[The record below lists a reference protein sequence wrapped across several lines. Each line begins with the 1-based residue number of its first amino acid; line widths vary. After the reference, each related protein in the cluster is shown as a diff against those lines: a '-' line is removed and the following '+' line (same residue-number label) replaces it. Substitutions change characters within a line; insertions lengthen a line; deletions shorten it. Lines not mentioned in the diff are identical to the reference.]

1 MEIKIN
7 PKTQTEV
14 SDEIKVEQT
23 TVETPS
29 SEEPLV
35 QEQPKVSNPE
45 GAFQDRVPANWQ
57 IKPVEDGIE
66 AYNANSREKFVG
78 SIAEFNQKLRG

>member
-23 TVETPS
+23 NTEAPPAVEDA
-29 SEEPLV
+29 
-35 QEQPKVSNPE
+35 PKVSSSG
-45 GAFQDRVPANWQ
+45 GAFQDRVPSNWQ

>member
-23 TVETPS
+23 TVKAAPVVEDA
-29 SEEPLV
+29 
-35 QEQPKVSNPE
+35 PKVSNPE

>member
-7 PKTQTEV
+7 PKTQTEI

-23 TVETPS
+23 TAEAPPAVEDA
-29 SEEPLV
+29 
-35 QEQPKVSNPE
+35 PKISNPE

>member
-23 TVETPS
+23 TAEAPPVVVEDAPR
-29 SEEPLV
+29 
-35 QEQPKVSNPE
+35 VSNSE

-57 IKPVEDGIE
+57 IKPVKDGIE

-78 SIAEFNQKLRG
+78 SIAEFNQRLRG